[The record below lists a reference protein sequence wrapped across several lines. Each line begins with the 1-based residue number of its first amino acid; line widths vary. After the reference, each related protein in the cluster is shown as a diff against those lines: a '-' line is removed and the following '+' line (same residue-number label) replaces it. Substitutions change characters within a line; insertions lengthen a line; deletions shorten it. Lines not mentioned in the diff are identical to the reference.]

1 MRVIVKTLGLIALL
15 VLMPSVASAQA
26 VIAGAVKDASG
37 AVLPGVTVEATST
50 ALIEKVRS
58 GVTDGT
64 GQYRIE
70 NLRPGTYTV
79 TFTLPGFS
87 TYKREGIELT
97 GSFTATVDAEMRV
110 GALQETVTVSGASPI
125 VDTQSSRREVTID
138 NEIIR
143 AIPNQRNYGSMVAMV
158 PGVITNV
165 NDPAAGT
172 VTTQF
177 PVHGGRAN
185 ESRMWVD
192 GLNIGNPPGGGQPPT
207 YVADIG
213 NAQEIAFTTSGG
225 LGESETAGLVMN
237 VVPKTG
243 GNSVHGAAF
252 YSGTGASLQADNGS
266 GVPPLNSVYDVN
278 ISVGGPIKKDKVW
291 YFVNGRTQAATRY
304 IPGIFYNLNAGDP
317 TKWLYSP
324 DTTKPQFTDRTW
336 ENISGRVTWQ
346 VTPKHKVG
354 GFWDEQVVC
363 RTCEG
368 TTYGIT
374 DPARMSPE
382 AGGLSQYKPLR
393 VTQLTWA
400 SPWSNRLLLEAGLGT
415 TYYGWGSFERD
426 PNPTRNLIRVQE
438 QCAGIPAQGIVGC
451 PANGGIAGL
460 FYRSQDFA
468 LNYTGAYAWRASA
481 SYITGAHSFKVGYQG
496 SYFTDDRT
504 WFTNDQNLTY
514 RVNNGIPNQLTE
526 SISPWVNNARAGW
539 TAFYAQEQWTMGRLT
554 LQGALRYDRAGSWFP
569 EQTIGPTRFLPNAF
583 HFPETQ
589 GVDSYNDITPRVGAA
604 WDVFGNGHT
613 ALKASFGKYLEGVG
627 TAGNYAGANP
637 TSRLPVTG
645 GAFATGSVTRSWTD
659 GNGNFQPDCDLLNPN
674 ANSAGGDTCGA
685 LSNLRFGQN
694 VLTNNYDPDLLK
706 GWGVRP
712 SDWSVNVSIQ
722 QQLLPKASV
731 EVAYSRR
738 SFRGFT
744 VNDNTLAAAANYTS
758 YTITAPS
765 DPRLPGGG
773 GYPISNLLDVDRAL
787 AGQILNTVTDSSNY
801 GKWSQYFNGI
811 DVTLNVRMGNG
822 LNFQGGTSTGQ
833 TVADACDV
841 RANLPELSSALGA
854 GLAGSTV
861 SPTSPYCHVAY
872 GILTQFR
879 GLATYV
885 IPKVDVQLSGVMQ
898 SKPGPLLAA
907 NWAAPNSVITAA
919 LGRGPAGDPAN
930 VTINLIEP
938 GTLYGNRVNQLDF
951 RAAKL
956 LKFGNTKTM
965 VGVDLYN
972 ALNSGAILTYN
983 NNFIPGGTWLQPI
996 SILSGRMAKFSA
1008 EFTF

>member
-1 MRVIVKTLGLIALL
+1 MRVFVKVLILAFMLL
-15 VLMPSVASAQA
+15 VVPRLAAAQA
-26 VIAGAVKDASG
+26 VIAGVVKDASG
-37 AVLPGVTVEATST
+37 AVLPGVTVEASSP
-50 ALIEKVRS
+50 ALIEKVRTA
-58 GVTDGT
+58 VTDST
-64 GQYRIE
+64 GQYRVE
-70 NLRPGTYTV
+70 NLRPGTYAV
-79 TFTLPGFS
+79 TFSLTGFS

-97 GSFTATVDAEMRV
+97 GSFTATIDAEMRV
-110 GALQETVTVSGASPI
+110 GALQETVTVTGASPI
-125 VDTQSSRREVTID
+125 VDVQSARREMTINND
-138 NEIIR
+138 IIR

-158 PGVITNV
+158 PGVLTNV

-243 GNSVHGAAF
+243 GNEVHGAAF
-252 YSGTGASLQADNGS
+252 YSGTGADLQADNGS
-266 GVPPLNSVYDVN
+266 GVPPLNHVYDVN
-278 ISVGGPIKKDKVW
+278 ISVGGPIAKDKVW
-291 YFVNGRTQAATRY
+291 YFINGRTQAATRY
-304 IPGIFYNLNAGDP
+304 IPGIFYNNNAGDA

-324 DTTKPQFTDRTW
+324 DTSKPQFTDRTW

-346 VTPKHKVG
+346 ATPKNKIG

-393 VTQLTWA
+393 VTQLTWS
-400 SPWSNRLLLEAGLGT
+400 SPKSNRLLLEAGLGT

-438 QCAGIPAQGIVGC
+438 QCAGGC
-451 PANGGIAGL
+451 ANNGGIAGL

-468 LNYTGAYAWRASA
+468 LNYTGAYAWRASG
-481 SYITGAHSFKVGYQG
+481 SYITGAHSFKIGYQG
-496 SYFTDDRT
+496 SYFSDDRT

-514 RVNNGIPNQLTE
+514 RVNNGMPNQLTQ

-539 TAFYAQEQWTMGRLT
+539 TAFYAQEQWTLGRLT
-554 LQGALRYDRAGSWFP
+554 LQGALRFDRAGSWFP
-569 EQTIGPTRFLPNAF
+569 AQTIGPTRFLPNAF
-583 HFPETQ
+583 NFPETK
-589 GVDSYNDITPRVGAA
+589 GVDSYNDITPRLGMA
-604 WDVFGNGHT
+604 WDVFGTGRT
-613 ALKASFGKYLEGVG
+613 ALKASFGRYLEGVG

-645 GAFATGSVTRSWTD
+645 GAFATGSVSRSWTD
-659 GNGNFQPDCDLLNPN
+659 VDGDFVPDCDLLNPL
-674 ANSAGGDTCGA
+674 ANSTGGDSCGTM
-685 LSNLRFGQN
+685 SNLRFGQN
-694 VLTNNYDPDLLK
+694 VLTNNYDPNLLK

-712 SDWSVNVSIQ
+712 SDWSVNVSVQ
-722 QQLLPKASV
+722 QQILPRASI
-731 EVAYSRR
+731 EVGYARR

-744 VNDNTLAAAANYTS
+744 VNDNTLAGPADYSS

-765 DPRLPGGG
+765 DPRLPNGGN
-773 GYPISNLLDVDRAL
+773 YPISGLLDVARPL
-787 AGQILNTVTDSSNY
+787 AGQILNTVTDSSNF
-801 GKWSQYFNGI
+801 GDWSQYFNGV
-811 DVTLNVRMGNG
+811 DVTVSIRMNNG

-833 TVADACDV
+833 SVADACDV
-841 RANLPELSSALGA
+841 RAHLPELNSALGA

-872 GILTQFR
+872 GVLTQFR
-879 GLATYV
+879 GLATYIV
-885 IPKVDVQLSGVMQ
+885 PRIDVQVSGVMQ
-898 SKPGPLLAA
+898 SKPGPLLSA
-907 NWAAPNSVITAA
+907 NYAVPNSVITAA
-919 LGRGPAGDPAN
+919 LGRGPAGDPPN
-930 VTINLIEP
+930 ITINLIEP
-938 GTLYGNRVNQLDF
+938 GTLYGNRINQLDF
-951 RAAKL
+951 RVAKL
-956 LKFGNTKTM
+956 LKFGSTKTM
-965 VGVDLYN
+965 LGVDLFN

-996 SILSGRMAKFSA
+996 SILSGRMVKFSA
-1008 EFTF
+1008 ELTF